1 MPRLAA
7 NLSMLFAEVPF
18 TERFRAAAKAGFT
31 GVEYLHPYAERAED
45 IADRL
50 KENGLTQVLFN
61 FPPGDWEAG
70 DRGIAGLPERSSEFR
85 HGVGLAIEYAVAT
98 GCRRLHAMAGL
109 MRDADKTGMHLDT
122 YAANV
127 QFAADAAAEHGI
139 DIMVE
144 AINSR
149 VDMPGYIV
157 DTVDKVLTVVD
168 AIDRPN
174 VYIQYDVYH
183 MQIMHGDLTRSID
196 RLLPR
201 IGHIQLADNPGR
213 HEPGTGE
220 IDYGWLLAYVDAA
233 GYTGW
238 VGCEYRPA
246 GDTAAGLSWA
256 ADWL

>member
-7 NLSMLFAEVPF
+7 NLSMLFADLPF
-18 TERFRAAAKAGFT
+18 IERFQAAAKAGFT
-31 GVEYLHPYAERAED
+31 GVEYLHPYGERADD
-45 IADRL
+45 IAAEL
-50 KENGLTQVLFN
+50 EAHGLTQVLFN

-70 DRGIAGLPERSSEFR
+70 DRGIAGLPERSGEFR
-85 HGVGLAIEYAVAT
+85 DGVGLAIEYAATT

-109 MRDADKTGMHLDT
+109 ARDGGTPADYLDT
-122 YAANV
+122 YATNI

-157 DTVDKVLTVVD
+157 DTVDKVLSVLDVV
-168 AIDRPN
+168 DRPN
-174 VYIQYDVYH
+174 VYVQYDIYH
-183 MQIMHGDLTRSID
+183 MQIMHGDLARSLD
-196 RLLPR
+196 ALLPR
-201 IGHIQLADNPGR
+201 IGHVQLADNPGR

-220 IDYGWLLAYVDAA
+220 INYDWLLAYIDAA
-233 GYTGW
+233 GYEGW

-246 GDTAAGLSWA
+246 GETTAGLGWA
-256 ADWL
+256 AAWL